1 MPEMAKAVAFVVS
14 TALRAD
20 EVIER
25 EERLPK
31 HAPRLPTRNG

>member
-1 MPEMAKAVAFVVS
+1 MPELAKAVAFVVS
-14 TALRAD
+14 TALRAV

-31 HAPRLPTRNG
+31 HAPRSATRHG